1 MKKSLLLALFAILTI
16 SVSANINSSE
26 LDKFNN
32 TKSTISFTENK
43 GQVSDQN
50 YNPRPDV
57 LFSGVANGLQF
68 HIRKDGVSYQTSR
81 VDSWKQQ
88 DENLPEGMS
97 KEGITDSFQTR

>member
-1 MKKSLLLALFAILTI
+1 MKNILTLTLFLALASSI
-16 SVSANINSSE
+16 VANTSE

-57 LFSGVANGLQF
+57 LFSGVANGLTF
-68 HIRKDGVSYQTSR
+68 HIRNKFIMTNSYFIRMYMYIFDIQ
-81 VDSWKQQ
+81 
-88 DENLPEGMS
+88 
-97 KEGITDSFQTR
+97 